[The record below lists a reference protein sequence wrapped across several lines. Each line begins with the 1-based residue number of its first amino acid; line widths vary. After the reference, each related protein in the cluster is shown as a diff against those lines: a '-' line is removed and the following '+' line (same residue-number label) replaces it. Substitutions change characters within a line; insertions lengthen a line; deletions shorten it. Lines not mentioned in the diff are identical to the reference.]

1 MAAPNGSERLDRLD
15 AIEQRIWTELGLAAQ
30 RRVAGGGG
38 SHEWRTVVLAT
49 VDDGAP
55 DARTLVLREVDARE
69 RTLVFY
75 TDARSPKVR
84 QIEASPAG
92 ALMCWSREL
101 DWQLRMQVRLAV
113 QTSGLAV
120 SSRWAKLQFS
130 PAAHDYLAPHAPGTA
145 LGEADDVADAPAP
158 RAEHPSP
165 DIQSRNHFAVITA
178 LVDEIDWLELHEDGH
193 RRAMFSPTASQWVQ
207 P

>member
-1 MAAPNGSERLDRLD
+1 V
-15 AIEQRIWTELGLAAQ
+15 Q
-30 RRVAGGGG
+30 RRAPGLP

-49 VDDGAP
+49 VDGQTP

-69 RTLVFY
+69 RQLVFY

-84 QIEASPAG
+84 QIESTPVG
-92 ALMCWSREL
+92 ALMCWSRET

-113 QTSGLAV
+113 LTSGLAV
-120 SSRWAKLQFS
+120 SSRWARLQS
-130 PAAHDYLAPHAPGTA
+130 TSRAGDYLSPHPPGHR
-145 LGEADDVADAPAP
+145 LGE
-158 RAEHPSP
+158 PSVPPPPP
-165 DIQSRNHFAVITA
+165 DLETRSHFAMITA

-193 RRAMFSPTASQWVQ
+193 RRAIFGRDGAHWVQ